1 MTDVDRTGDTPS
13 EEQHTNHDAR
23 RASWRDWVKV
33 HPAAELFPTM
43 SDSGLDDL
51 GADIKANGL
60 MHPVVFCG
68 SGNNEMLLDGRNRL
82 EAIERKNLD
91 PDSNWYMRAVR
102 IGPDVDPYEYVV
114 SANIHRRHLTD
125 EQRREVIAKL
135 IKAKPE
141 ESDRAIAKQT
151 KVDHK
156 TVGKVREKMESTVEV
171 SPVEKRTGAD
181 GKKRKKPTKKAET
194 DRERRDRKECVA
206 LFEKA
211 CAADPEFAEW
221 LSGPKQQR
229 AAGSAEL
236 SIEERRAQNAA
247 LDEPAEVDEVDKRV
261 NCVTNTILRHVEGLS
276 RGDAERFIAA
286 LRDRL
291 ADIAIEAIAL
301 RDSNG
306 GES

>member
-1 MTDVDRTGDTPS
+1 
-13 EEQHTNHDAR
+13 
-23 RASWRDWVKV
+23 
-33 HPAAELFPTM
+33 M

-156 TVGKVREKMESTVEV
+156 TVGKVREKMESTGEV

-194 DRERRDRKECVA
+194 DRERHDRKECVA

-211 CAADPEFAEW
+211 CAADPNLRNGFQVRSNSA
-221 LSGPKQQR
+221 PP
-229 AAGSAEL
+229 AAPSSASRSAGHRTRRSMNRPRSMRL
-236 SIEERRAQNAA
+236 ISASI
-247 LDEPAEVDEVDKRV
+247 V
-261 NCVTNTILRHVEGLS
+261 
-276 RGDAERFIAA
+276 
-286 LRDRL
+286 
-291 ADIAIEAIAL
+291 
-301 RDSNG
+301 
-306 GES
+306 